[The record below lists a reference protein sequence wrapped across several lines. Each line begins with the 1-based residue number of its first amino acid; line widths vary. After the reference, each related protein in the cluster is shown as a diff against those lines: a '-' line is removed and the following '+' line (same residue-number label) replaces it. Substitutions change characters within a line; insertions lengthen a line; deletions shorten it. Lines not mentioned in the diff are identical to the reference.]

1 MPNAKVL
8 EEKKALVAALA
19 ERMQNAS
26 AGVLVD
32 YKGITVADDTKLRA
46 DLRAAGV
53 EYGVVKNTMLRFAAN
68 QIGFDALD
76 EHLNGTTALAISPSD
91 PVAAAKVLSEFA
103 KKSNGSFTI
112 KAGFVDGK
120 VINADEVKAL
130 ADLPSREV
138 LVAQVLGGLN
148 APISGFVNVLNGN
161 LRGLVVALNAIAE
174 QKGGEAAE

>member
-1 MPNAKVL
+1 MPSEKVL
-8 EEKKALVAALA
+8 EQKKAVVAGLTEKLQGAV
-19 ERMQNAS
+19 S
-26 AGVLVD
+26 GVIVN
-32 YKGITVADDTKLRA
+32 YSGITVADDTKLRK
-46 DLRAAGV
+46 DLREAGV
-53 EYGVVKNTMLRFAAN
+53 DYSVVKNTLLKRAADSLGMN
-68 QIGFDALD
+68 GLEDV
-76 EHLNGTTALAISPSD
+76 LNGTTALAISPSD

-120 VINADEVKAL
+120 IINADAVKAL